1 LTASQMRADVVVVGG
16 GPAGAA
22 TAWALARAGADVL
35 VLDRA
40 RFPRDKPCA
49 EYLSPEASRIIA
61 DMGALQQLEQR
72 GAAQLAGMRVRSPN
86 GSWLHGEFAGANTF
100 HGFRDRGLAI
110 RRTVLD
116 SILLERARGAGARV
130 QESVQVTDLARD
142 ERGRVTGIIARN
154 GDIQPLNI
162 DASLVVGADG
172 LRSVVARRM
181 GVARRARWPAR
192 VALVTHYSGVRGMID
207 AGEMHVD
214 RDGYLGLA
222 PVGNG
227 TTNVALVVPTSA
239 ARAIAQAPAEFLE
252 RWLARSP
259 EMRDRFAAAERVT
272 EVRAT
277 GPFAVRVSS
286 AWIPGAAVVG
296 DAADFYDPFTGEG
309 IYAALR
315 GAELLAPRVLAAL
328 EHSEFEPEVRRD
340 YDAARQ
346 REFSGKWMV
355 ERLVALAVAR
365 PGLMNRA
372 AACLSQRK
380 DLADLL
386 VGVVGDFV
394 PPRELLRARFLVA
407 LLCTP
412 ARRNAA

>member
-1 LTASQMRADVVVVGG
+1 V
-16 GPAGAA
+16 
-22 TAWALARAGADVL
+22 DVL

-61 DMGALQQLEQR
+61 HMGALGQLEQR

-86 GSWLHGEFAGANTF
+86 GSWLHGEFAGAHTF

-116 SILLERARGAGARV
+116 SVLLERTRAAGARV

-142 ERGRVTGIIARN
+142 DRGRITGVIARN
-154 GDIQPLNI
+154 GDGHASTI
-162 DASLVVGADG
+162 DASLVIGADG

-192 VALVTHYSGVRGMID
+192 VALVTHYAEVSGMTD

-227 TTNVALVVPTSA
+227 TTNVALVVPTAA
-239 ARAIAQAPAEFLE
+239 ARAIAQGPAQFLE

-259 EMRDRFAAAERVT
+259 EMRQRFTTAARVT

-277 GPFAVRVSS
+277 GPFAVRVTK

-315 GAELLAPRVLAAL
+315 GAELLAPRVLATL
-328 EHSEFEPEVRRD
+328 ERPDAETEVRRD

-355 ERLVALAVAR
+355 ERLVALAVAH

-394 PPRELLRARFLVA
+394 PPRELLRARFVVP

>member
-1 LTASQMRADVVVVGG
+1 MTAGEMRADVVVVGG

-61 DMGALQQLEQR
+61 AMGALRPIEER

-86 GSWLHGEFAGANTF
+86 GAWLQGDFAGAHSF

-116 SILLERARGAGARV
+116 SILLDRARAAGARV
-130 QESVQVTDLARD
+130 QESVQVTDLSRD
-142 ERGRVTGIIARN
+142 RNGRVTGVIARN
-154 GDIQPLNI
+154 GAEQALRI

-192 VALVTHYSGVRGMID
+192 VALVTHYRGVRGLTD

-227 TTNVALVVPTSA
+227 TTNVAIVVPTSA
-239 ARAIAQAPAEFLE
+239 ARTIARAPAEFVE
-252 RWLARSP
+252 QWLRRSP
-259 EMRDRFAAAERVT
+259 EMRDRFATAERVT

-286 AWIPGAAVVG
+286 AWIPGVAVVG

-315 GAELLAPRVLAAL
+315 GAELLAPRILAAL
-328 EHSEFEPEVRRD
+328 EHPESESEVRRS
-340 YDAARQ
+340 YDVARQ
-346 REFSGKWMV
+346 REFAGKWMV
-355 ERLVALAVAR
+355 ERLVALTVAC
-365 PGLMNRA
+365 PPLMNRA
-372 AACLSQRK
+372 AACLSRRK

-394 PPRELLRARFLVA
+394 PPRELLRWRFLFP

-412 ARRNAA
+412 VQRSAA

>member
-1 LTASQMRADVVVVGG
+1 ML
-16 GPAGAA
+16 
-22 TAWALARAGADVL
+22 L
-35 VLDRA
+35 LDRA

-61 DMGALQQLEQR
+61 DMGALAAVEQR

-86 GSWLHGEFAGANTF
+86 GSWLHGEFAGGTF
-100 HGFRDRGLAI
+100 HGFRDRGLAV

-116 SILLERARGAGARV
+116 SILLDRARVAGTRV
-130 QESVQVTDLARD
+130 QESVQVTDLSRD
-142 ERGRVTGIIARN
+142 ERGRVTGVVARN
-154 GDIQPLNI
+154 GDAHPLKI
-162 DASLVVGADG
+162 DAPLVVGADG

-192 VALVTHYSGVRGMID
+192 VAVVTHYCGVRGMTD

-227 TTNVALVVPTSA
+227 TTNVAIVVPTTA
-239 ARAIAQAPAEFLE
+239 ARAIARGPAEFVE

-259 EMRDRFAAAERVT
+259 RMRERFAAAERVT
-272 EVRAT
+272 AVRAT

-315 GAELLAPRVLAAL
+315 GAELLAPRLLAAL
-328 EHSEFEPEVRRD
+328 EDPASEPAVSRD

-346 REFSGKWMV
+346 REFAGKWMV
-355 ERLVALAVAR
+355 ERLVALAVAC
-365 PGLMNRA
+365 PPLMNRA
-372 AACLSQRK
+372 TAGLSRRK

-394 PPRELLRARFLVA
+394 PPRELLRARFLFP

-412 ARRNAA
+412 ARRTAG

>member
-1 LTASQMRADVVVVGG
+1 MV
-16 GPAGAA
+16 
-22 TAWALARAGADVL
+22 

-61 DMGALQQLEQR
+61 DMGALQHVEQG

-86 GSWLHGEFAGANTF
+86 GSWLHGEFAGAHTF
-100 HGFRDRGLAI
+100 RGFRDRGLAV
-110 RRTVLD
+110 RRTILD
-116 SILLERARGAGARV
+116 SILLERARAAGARV
-130 QESVQVTDLARD
+130 QECAQVTDLARD
-142 ERGRVTGIIARN
+142 GQGRVTGIVARN
-154 GDIQPLNI
+154 G
-162 DASLVVGADG
+162 ASSPAKIEALVVGADG

-192 VALVTHYSGVRGMID
+192 VALVTHYRGVRGMSD

-227 TTNVALVVPTSA
+227 TTNVALVVPRSA

-252 RWLARSP
+252 RWVARSP

-277 GPFAVRVSS
+277 GPFAVRVTS

-315 GAELLAPRVLAAL
+315 GAELLAPRVLTAL
-328 EHSEFEPEVRRD
+328 ERPQSESEMRRD

-365 PGLMNRA
+365 PALMNRA

-394 PPRELLRARFLVA
+394 PPRELLRLRFIMP
-407 LLCTP
+407 LLCTRTKP
-412 ARRNAA
+412 PVFTADGIQVVSGQS